1 MQNIL
6 NKNKAISIA
15 LIVIL
20 MTSLAMMLTMQ
31 PAKAYANT
39 NYTTYTYVF
48 PGQPVVGVGQTILIE
63 MYLNVYPPTASGS
76 MGDRWDFYLNHH
88 IT

>member
-31 PAKAYANT
+31 PAKAYQNT
-39 NYTTYTYVF
+39 VYSTYTYVF
-48 PGQPVVGVGQTILIE
+48 PGQPVVGVGQTLLIE
-63 MYLNVYPPTASGS
+63 NVPQRLPANCKWIHG
-76 MGDRWDFYLNHH
+76 
-88 IT
+88 